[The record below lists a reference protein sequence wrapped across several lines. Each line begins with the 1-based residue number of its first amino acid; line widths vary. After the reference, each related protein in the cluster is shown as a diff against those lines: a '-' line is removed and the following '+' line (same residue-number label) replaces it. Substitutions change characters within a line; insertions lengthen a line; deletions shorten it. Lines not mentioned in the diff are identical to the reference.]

1 MVICK
6 MCIWYL
12 WLEAYDDDDDDGE
25 NNTDEDEGEATCAAG
40 FACTVHAN
48 TAPLLF
54 PPRLSMTTR
63 GLSEDEEEEEEDH
76 CD

>member
-1 MVICK
+1 M
-6 MCIWYL
+6 
-12 WLEAYDDDDDDGE
+12 
-25 NNTDEDEGEATCAAG
+25 
-40 FACTVHAN
+40 HAN

-63 GLSEDEEEEEEDH
+63 GLSEDEDDDEEEEEEEEDH